1 MPVLSASVIVAF
13 VCKCVGKFSQ
23 LFVRVLVRA
32 ILASLLIVFG
42 LLSVPLAHAETLDWN
57 TRPATNLRTGATDA
71 PTYGAAPTLLTV
83 TTSGAIA
90 GTFDGA
96 GPNIL
101 AIEPAS
107 TANGTTGYINSTMNA
122 LVDDGTSQH
131 ITTINFTEPVYN
143 ASVIVG
149 DIDGGP
155 TFISGSAAFNDI
167 VEFRAISVTG
177 ATVLPTTGT
186 PVNAGIVT
194 WNAATGQALS
204 TNQNVTNNQGDVNVA
219 FAGPIRQLIIRHI
232 SGPNSN
238 VTNPTTQFIYIETV
252 TFTRSPTLTVNKQ
265 ALGGTGTF
273 PLAVNNILNTATT
286 PWSATSVSQN
296 LVVATAGGT
305 TVGTRRILF
314 QTATN
319 TVITETIPTNWA
331 FSGSTMACSDSN
343 SAVSGNPLN
352 FTASVSL
359 STVIVASVNIR
370 PGAIITC
377 TVVNTAAITT
387 ITIAKSWAF
396 LSPGGDLNGNG
407 LADVGDQIVYSYQV
421 QNTGNVSLTNIVVS
435 DVHEG
440 VALPITPSR
449 VVSNET
455 LLSNGPSG
463 PSSDATINGS
473 WDMLSPGSTIRFR
486 YTHTVNLT
494 EFTAG

>member
-1 MPVLSASVIVAF
+1 MFVRWIGVAKRVCVVFSAILMLCLLSAVS
-13 VCKCVGKFSQ
+13 
-23 LFVRVLVRA
+23 RA
-32 ILASLLIVFG
+32 DTI
-42 LLSVPLAHAETLDWN
+42 DWN

-96 GPNIL
+96 GPNVL

-107 TANGTTGYINSTMNA
+107 TANGTTGYINSTINA
-122 LVDDGTSQH
+122 SVDDGTSQH

-167 VEFRAISVTG
+167 VEFRAISATG

-194 WNAATGQALS
+194 WDAATGRALS
-204 TNQNVTNNQGDVNVA
+204 TNQNVTNNQADVNVA

-238 VTNPTTQFIYIETV
+238 VADPTTQFVYIETV

-273 PLAVNNILNTATT
+273 PLSVNNILNTATT
-286 PWSATSVSQN
+286 PWSATSASQN

-314 QTATN
+314 QIATN

-343 SAVSGNPLN
+343 SAVSGNPAN
-352 FTASVSL
+352 FTAAVSL
-359 STVIVASVNIR
+359 NTVIVASVNVR
-370 PGAIITC
+370 AGAIIIC

-387 ITIAKSWAF
+387 ITIAKTWAF
-396 LSPGGDLNGNG
+396 QSPGGDSNGNG
-407 LADVGDQIVYSYQV
+407 LADVGDLIVYSYQV
-421 QNTGNVSLTNIVVS
+421 QNTGNVTLANVVVS
-435 DVHEG
+435 DIHEG
-440 VALPITPSR
+440 VALPTTPSR

-455 LLSNGPSG
+455 LLSDGPSG
-463 PSSDATINGS
+463 PSSDVTTNGS
-473 WDMLSPGSTIRFR
+473 WDTLTPGSTIRFR